1 MSRHTI
7 SHAGE
12 IFFQEAQ
19 YNPAFGAKRGVP
31 MTGLRFVDL
40 GTPALADDNLLLDDE
55 AAEDAVLEY
64 TVFLAQPDVPRTLVA
79 TGTAGSNHV
88 ITITGLDEYGE
99 IIVENLTL
107 NGTTPDVGLKAF
119 ASVSLVSVAVGATGD
134 TFDLGTTDAI
144 GLPFRINAGDLI
156 MPYFAGLPD
165 LTTSAVPGT
174 IVPAVTT
181 DPATAI
187 TGDVRGTYD
196 PVGTLNGS
204 IVLGALIKWP
214 DNVTS
219 KVLAY
224 GVDQF
229 GG

>member
-7 SHAGE
+7 THAGE
-12 IFFQEAQ
+12 VFFQEAQ
-19 YNPAFGAKRGVP
+19 YNPAHGAKRGVP
-31 MTGLRFVDL
+31 MTGLRFIDL
-40 GTPALADDNLLLDDE
+40 GTPIVADDNLILDDE
-55 AAEDAVLEY
+55 AAEDAVLTY
-64 TVFLAQPDVPRTLVA
+64 TVFLGQPDVPRALIA
-79 TGTAGSNHV
+79 TGTSGSDHV
-88 ITITGLDEYGE
+88 ITVTGLDEYGV
-99 IIVENLTL
+99 ILVEDLTL
-107 NGTTPDVGLKAF
+107 SGTTPINGVKAF

-134 TFDLGTTDAI
+134 TFDLGIGDVL
-144 GLPFRINAGDLI
+144 GLPYRINAGDLI

-165 LTTSAVPGT
+165 LTSSAVPGT

-187 TGDVRGTYD
+187 TGDVRGTYN
-196 PVGTLNGS
+196 PAGTLNGS
-204 IVLGALIKWP
+204 AVVGALIKWP
-214 DNVTS
+214 DNLVS